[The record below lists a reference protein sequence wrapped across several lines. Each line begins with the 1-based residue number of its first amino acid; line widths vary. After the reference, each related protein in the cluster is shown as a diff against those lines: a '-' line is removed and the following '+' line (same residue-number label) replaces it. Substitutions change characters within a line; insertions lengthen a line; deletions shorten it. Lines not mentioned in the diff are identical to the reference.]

1 MRINFKIQDTGYSL
15 DADGSQYTLIRHGFN
30 QDKKSANFGNPT
42 ETQIG
47 YYSQVTH
54 ALNRA
59 VKDELGSQPDE
70 IDLKEFLSRY
80 ESAMEAINIQLNDN

>member
-1 MRINFKIQDTGYSL
+1 MRINFTISDTKYSL
-15 DADGSQYTLIRHGFN
+15 DADGSQYTLIRHSSN
-30 QDKKSANFGNPT
+30 QDRNSANFGKPT

-47 YYSQVTH
+47 YYSQVNH

-70 IDLKEFLSRY
+70 VSLKEFLERY
-80 ESAMEAINIQLNDN
+80 ESAMEAISIQLGGK

>member
-1 MRINFKIQDTGYSL
+1 MRINFVISETKYSL

-30 QDKKSANFGNPT
+30 QNKKSVHFGNPT

-47 YYSQVTH
+47 YYSQIKN

-70 IDLKEFLSRY
+70 ISLREFLNRY
-80 ESAMEAINIQLNDN
+80 ESSTESISTQLGSK

>member
-1 MRINFKIQDTGYSL
+1 MRINFTISGTKYSL
-15 DADGSQYTLIRHGFN
+15 DADGSQYTLIRHGVN
-30 QDKKSANFGNPT
+30 SKEGDNLGKPT

-47 YYSQVTH
+47 YYSQVNH

-80 ESAMEAINIQLNDN
+80 ESAMESISNQIGGK